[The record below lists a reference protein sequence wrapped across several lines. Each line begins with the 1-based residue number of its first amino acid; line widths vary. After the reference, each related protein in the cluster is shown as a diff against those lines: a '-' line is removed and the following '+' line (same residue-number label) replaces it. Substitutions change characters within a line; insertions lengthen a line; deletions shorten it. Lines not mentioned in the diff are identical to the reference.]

1 MSKSPSSG
9 QRRHSKV
16 RRSLLGRRQIGG
28 VDYSLAVGN
37 FTVFFG
43 LAYMTAIWPLVG
55 VAFVTHWLLRRA
67 GKNDPSVLQAYARFV
82 YQGTR
87 YEPWPHA
94 GRGKRVTD
102 NRPEHFARGE
112 AW

>member
-1 MSKSPSSG
+1 MSESISSG
-9 QRRHSKV
+9 QRRRSKV

-43 LAYMTAIWPLVG
+43 LAYATGIWPLIA
-55 VAFVTHWLLRRA
+55 VAFVTHWLVRRA
-67 GKNDPSVLQAYARFV
+67 GRDDPSVLQAYARFV
-82 YQGTR
+82 YQGNH

-94 GRGKRVTD
+94 GRGQKITD
-102 NRPEHFARGE
+102 KRPEDFARGE